1 MVARRSISWRVAKGG
16 RGRAS
21 CRLRHAGISGAE
33 VIRAAR
39 LTRPDLPAVL
49 MTGYAEA
56 DGLGEDPRHVALL
69 KKPFRLHE
77 LEATLDS
84 APSPQARQPASSN
97 VISLARSRRDS
108 L

>member
-1 MVARRSISWRVAKGG
+1 VDVLLVDYAMP
-16 RGRAS
+16 
-21 CRLRHAGISGAE
+21 GISGAE

-39 LTRPDLPAVL
+39 LMRPDLPAVL

-56 DGLGEDPRHVALL
+56 DGLDEDARHVALL

-97 VISLARSRRDS
+97 VISLARQASRTP
-108 L
+108 